1 MHKTLQKTCFAA
13 ALALVG
19 AIAAAAPASAMP
31 VGPAAAGKSP
41 LLQSPLLQDVRDGC
55 GRGYR
60 PNDWGRCVP
69 ERYQP
74 RYDNGYGGGYGDQ
87 RYGGGYDDQRY
98 GGDDNRYRNGY
109 GDDYQRPRHS
119 YRNGCPPGRHPG
131 NSGRCVKDY

>member
-1 MHKTLQKTCFAA
+1 MHKTMQKTCIAA

-31 VGPAAAGKSP
+31 VGPAAADN
-41 LLQSPLLQDVRDGC
+41 SPLLQDVRDGC

-74 RYDNGYGGGYGDQ
+74 RYDNGYGYQ
-87 RYGGGYDDQRY
+87 QRPRYGY
-98 GGDDNRYRNGY
+98 DNRYREGY
-109 GDDYQRPRHS
+109 GDDYQRPRRS

-131 NSGRCVKDY
+131 NSGRCVEDY

>member
-1 MHKTLQKTCFAA
+1 MHKTLQKTCFAT

-19 AIAAAAPASAMP
+19 AMAAGASASAMS
-31 VGPAAAGKSP
+31 VGPAVADK
-41 LLQSPLLQDVRDGC
+41 SPLLQDVRDGC

-74 RYDNGYGGGYGDQ
+74 RYDNGYGDQ
-87 RYGGGYDDQRY
+87 RYGGYDEQRY
-98 GGDDNRYRNGY
+98 GGYGGQRYGGYDNRYREGY